1 MSEII
6 PTLEEM
12 NALQGETNLISDNAV
27 TWDDVAECD
36 KERARE
42 WLWRRRASQQLEQ
55 RYFPTPDEQERMC
68 E

>member
-1 MSEII
+1 MSDII

-12 NALQGETNLISDNAV
+12 NALQGEAGIVSDNCV

-42 WLWRRRASQQLEQ
+42 WLWRRRASEALAQ
-55 RYFPTPDEQERMC
+55 RYVPSPEEEERMR

>member
-1 MSEII
+1 MSDII

-12 NALQGETNLISDNAV
+12 NALQGEAGIISDNCV

-42 WLWRRRASQQLEQ
+42 WLWRRRASGALEQ
-55 RYFPTPDEQERMC
+55 RYFPSLEEEGRMR